1 MKRIIDSIKSNIQ
14 KKWTGKMSQEMLIN
28 VSEGQECRV
37 AVITQGVLDELYM
50 ERAHLVS
57 HVGNMYKGV
66 VTNIEPGIQAAFV
79 DFGLGK
85 NGFLHISDL
94 HPKYFTGKDAS
105 EKIGKRKSLSQRP
118 PIQKCLKK
126 GREVIVQ
133 VTKEG
138 VNTKGPTLTTYLSIP
153 GKHIVMMP
161 WMDRVGVSQKI
172 EDEDERKRLRKIL
185 AELDLIDDTGFIIRT
200 AAVGATKRSLQSDV
214 AYLERL
220 WKAIEKKIN
229 KTKAPCEIYQESDLV
244 IRTIRD
250 IFTSKVSKIIVDSES
265 VAKRIRDF
273 LGIVQPRLTNRVN
286 FYEGKTPLFHKYGIE
301 KEISKIQ
308 SSVVELKSGGSIVI
322 EQTEALVAIDVNSGK
337 YRKQEN
343 AEQTAL
349 KINVEAA
356 IEIVRQLK
364 LRDMGGLI
372 ICDFIDMRESV
383 NKRQVE
389 KVFRSELKDDRA
401 RSKALRMSA
410 FGLIELTR
418 QRMRPSIQSSTYL
431 QCSHCKGTGIIKNL
445 ESQSIEIMRTIHLAA
460 ANKGVAMI
468 ELSVSQELSDFL
480 QNNNRAIL
488 VQLEQN
494 TSQKIIIKGDPEC
507 VGENFRIICTNDR
520 GSVIRS

>member
-37 AVITQGVLDELYM
+37 AVINQGVLDELYM

-94 HPKYFTGKDAS
+94 HPKYFTGKDTS

-161 WMDRVGVSQKI
+161 WMHRVGVSQKI
-172 EDEDERKRLRKIL
+172 EDDDERKRLRKIL
-185 AELDLIDDTGFIIRT
+185 DELTLPEETGFIIRT
-200 AAVGATKRSLQSDV
+200 AAVGATKRSLQSDI

-220 WKAIEKKIN
+220 WKAIQVKIDSS
-229 KTKAPCEIYQESDLV
+229 KPPCEIYQESDLV

-250 IFTSKVSKIIVDSES
+250 IFTSKIGKIVVDSEV

-273 LGIVQPRLTNRVN
+273 LGIVQPRLKKRVS
-286 FYEGKTPLFHKYGIE
+286 FYEEKTPLFHKYGIE

-308 SSVVELKSGGSIVI
+308 SSMVELKSGGSIVI
-322 EQTEALVAIDVNSGK
+322 EQTEALVAIDVNSGR

-349 KINVEAA
+349 NINVEAA
-356 IEIVRQLK
+356 KEIVRQLK

-372 ICDFIDMRESV
+372 ICDFIDMRENA

-389 KVFRSELKDDRA
+389 KVFRTELKNDRA
-401 RSKALRMSA
+401 RSRALKMSA

-418 QRMRPSIQSSTYL
+418 QRMRPSLQSSTYL
-431 QCSHCKGTGIIKNL
+431 QCSHCAGTGVIKNL

-460 ANKGVAMI
+460 ARKGVVKI
-468 ELSVSQELSDFL
+468 ELFVSQELSDFL
-480 QNNNRAIL
+480 QNANRAVL
-488 VQLEQN
+488 VRLEQE
-494 TSQKIIIKGDPEC
+494 SEIEVRVSGDPAC
-507 VGENFRIICTNDR
+507 VGENYRITCFNER
-520 GSVIRS
+520 GSVVKF